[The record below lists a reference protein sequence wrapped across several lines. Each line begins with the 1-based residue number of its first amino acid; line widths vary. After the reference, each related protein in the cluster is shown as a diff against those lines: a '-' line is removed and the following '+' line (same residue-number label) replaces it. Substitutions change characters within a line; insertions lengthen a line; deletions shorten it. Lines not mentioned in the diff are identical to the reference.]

1 MSALQP
7 TIQRSHLEAAAIALR
22 SPVALHVIGH
32 EHGFDD
38 ISRESGEPNEARER
52 AVHKAFEAL
61 PRPLREAVTQ
71 VREASTIESGRAATS
86 ISHAH
91 TEPSTLRALLL
102 RSCALTTLALYSCA
116 PALYS
121 CALLLRSTPALYSCA
136 PAAAHPRTQVESC

>member
-71 VREASTIESGRAATS
+71 VRVATAQS
-86 ISHAH
+86 RVAERRLQSH
-91 TEPSTLRALLL
+91 TRT
-102 RSCALTTLALYSCA
+102 RS
-116 PALYS
+116 PA
-121 CALLLRSTPALYSCA
+121 R
-136 PAAAHPRTQVESC
+136 